1 MPFRA
6 VLIGALAGCCASI
19 EDLASHY
26 AQVSLERFVLI
37 KTSVRES

>member
-1 MPFRA
+1 MSFSA
-6 VLIGALAGCCASI
+6 ALSGALAGCCASI
-19 EDLASHY
+19 EDFASHY